1 MSEMREEMLRTLDR
15 LVEETLTT
23 SVREAAEAETTNAS
37 GAAADTA
44 VQPLWSALDNA
55 GFLAIAGAGGDADV
69 TFADAMALI
78 RRSAYHALPVAL
90 GETIIARWL
99 AGRAG
104 LALPEG
110 TVGLAIATPRAPLRL
125 AGRESLHQGDSITVA
140 RRAGAPVLV
149 AGLGNSGSEQ
159 IALLDVGATP
169 VVRSRNIAGEQ
180 RETFALAPPHGGQK
194 LIGHA
199 VRATATADLL
209 AAGAL
214 LRAVQMTGA
223 LDRTLE
229 HCLLWA
235 NDRVQFGRPIARFQ
249 AIQHQLAVL
258 ASETAAAGAAV
269 DQAIEAAAHGPEF
282 ATVAIA
288 KARTGEAAGKAA
300 NIAHAVFGAMG
311 FTREH
316 SLHYVTRRLWA
327 WRNEFG
333 GEAHWQAELGRAV
346 AGRGRDGLWP
356 WLTAER

>member
-23 SVREAAEAETTNAS
+23 PIREAAEAETS
-37 GAAADTA
+37 DAADAA
-44 VQPLWSALDNA
+44 VQPLWSALEEA
-55 GFLAIAGAGGDADV
+55 GFLAVAGAGGDADV
-69 TFADAMALI
+69 SFADAMALV
-78 RRSAYHALPVAL
+78 RRSAYHALPLPLA
-90 GETIIARWL
+90 ETIIARWL
-99 AGRAG
+99 AGHCG
-104 LALPEG
+104 LALPDG
-110 TVGLAIATPRAPLRL
+110 AVGIVVATPRPPLRL
-125 AGRESLHQGDSITVA
+125 AGHGSASSADNIAVA
-140 RRAGAPVLV
+140 RRSGAPVLV
-149 AGLGNSGSEQ
+149 AGVGDDGSEQ
-159 IALLDVGATP
+159 IALLDIGSAP
-169 VVRSRNIAGEQ
+169 AMRSRNIAGEQ
-180 RETFALAPPHGGQK
+180 RETFPLAPPHGGQK
-194 LIGHA
+194 LLA
-199 VRATATADLL
+199 QAPCQTATADVL

-214 LRAVQMTGA
+214 LRSVQMAGA
-223 LDRTLE
+223 LDRSLE

-269 DQAIEAAAHGPEF
+269 DQAVEAAADGPDF
-282 ATVAIA
+282 ATIAIA

-346 AGRGRDGLWP
+346 AARGRDGLWA